1 MIHFPEPPIPVPS
14 VSSKQMVEVDRV
26 MEEELGISLIQ
37 MMENAGRGLARL
49 AVHRFM
55 GGDPSGMDVVVLA
68 GKGGNGGGA
77 LVAARRLSGWGAR
90 VRVRLAGEADD
101 LGPVPKAQ
109 LQSLMSMGIPI
120 ELPRSK
126 RRAHVGGQDS
136 YRPDSLRRPSLILDG
151 LLGYSLSGAP
161 RGEVARL
168 IEWSDVMEVPVL
180 SLDLPSGLDATT
192 GEPWTPTVKAAATF
206 TLALPKAGLIEERA
220 QGSVG
225 ELYLGDIGV
234 PPQVY
239 ERFGF
244 SVDGLFSMGDIL
256 YLVSTTAEPTR

>member
-1 MIHFPEPPIPVPS
+1 
-14 VSSKQMVEVDRV
+14 

-49 AVHRFM
+49 AVHRFLGNDP
-55 GGDPSGMDVVVLA
+55 GGMEVVVLA

-90 VRVRLAGEADD
+90 VRVRLAGDPND
-101 LGPVPKAQ
+101 LGPVPQAQ
-109 LQSLMSMGIPI
+109 LQSLMRMGIPV
-120 ELPRSK
+120 EFPRSQGMT
-126 RRAHVGGQDS
+126 HVGSQDS
-136 YRPDSLRRPSLILDG
+136 HRPPHQPASLRLPSLILDG

-168 IEWSDVMEVPVL
+168 IEWSDGLKAPVL

-192 GEPWTPTVKAAATF
+192 GEPLNPTVEATATF
-206 TLALPKAGLIEERA
+206 TLALPKGGLFEEGAR
-220 QGSVG
+220 GSVG

-244 SVDGLFSMGDIL
+244 AVDGLFSKGDIL
-256 YLVSTTAEPTR
+256 YLGSKTVEPAR